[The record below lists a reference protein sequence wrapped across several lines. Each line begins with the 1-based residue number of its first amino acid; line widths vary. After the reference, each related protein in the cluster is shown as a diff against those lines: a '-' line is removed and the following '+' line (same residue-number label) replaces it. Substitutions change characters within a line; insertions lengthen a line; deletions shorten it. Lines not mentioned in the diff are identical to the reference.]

1 MRIEQGCNR
10 LAEAFHDLDLVRKS
24 KTLIDAFDLI
34 KFSAEDVAESMKKV
48 EAMREK
54 LLKKACY
61 QNLWRFLRGA
71 RRKKRNAIVL

>member
-1 MRIEQGCNR
+1 MRIEQGYNR
-10 LAEAFHDLDLVRKS
+10 LAEAFHDQSLVRKS

-34 KFSAEDVAESMKKV
+34 KLSAEEVAESMKKV
-48 EAMREK
+48 EALREK

-61 QNLWRFLRGA
+61 KNLWRFLRVT